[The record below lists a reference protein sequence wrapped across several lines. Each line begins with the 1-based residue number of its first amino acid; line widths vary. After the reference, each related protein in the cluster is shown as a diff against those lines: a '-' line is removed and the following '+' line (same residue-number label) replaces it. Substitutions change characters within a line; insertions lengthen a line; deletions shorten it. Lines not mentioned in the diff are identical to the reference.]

1 MWFTRPPTPVDRRWE
16 PQATGHRKLSLG
28 GSPLP
33 PRRCRKTGQLTW
45 RRALMDPEAA
55 RQGSGLPLSTAPCGR
70 VTSDHSGHL
79 GHAAARS
86 ARAAPVA
93 HTPSPLAVGTAS
105 ERRLAAAAAAAAR
118 GPGPAHAPTRSRR
131 QASQTAER
139 IEMSDGAEFMLSRM
153 G

>member
-1 MWFTRPPTPVDRRWE
+1 MWFNRPPTPVDRRWE

-28 GSPLP
+28 RSPLP

-70 VTSDHSGHL
+70 VTSDHSGHPGHP

-105 ERRLAAAAAAAAR
+105 ERRMAADGGGGGAR
-118 GPGPAHAPTRSRR
+118 SGPGACAHAEPPPGKSN
-131 QASQTAER
+131 S
-139 IEMSDGAEFMLSRM
+139 
-153 G
+153 